1 MNVDAFKDGEWN
13 HIAVS
18 WNSFLGTYVVL
29 FNGDVVM
36 TTKKSVTLKDGFR
49 RNSGEFITFSP
60 GKSGLKMA
68 IDSVKIKSYLIDG
81 DIKVSNF

>member
-1 MNVDAFKDGEWN
+1 MVYSTFELPVLAF
-13 HIAVS
+13 
-18 WNSFLGTYVVL
+18 Y
-29 FNGDVVM
+29 
-36 TTKKSVTLKDGFR
+36 TTKNSVALRDGFR

-68 IDSVKIKSYLIDG
+68 IDNVKIKSYVIDG

>member
-1 MNVDAFKDGEWN
+1 MWVTL
-13 HIAVS
+13 S
-18 WNSFLGTYVVL
+18 TYVVL
-29 FNGDVVM
+29 FNGEVMM
-36 TTKKSVTLKDGFR
+36 TTKNSVALRDGFR

-68 IDSVKIKSYLIDG
+68 IDNVKIKSYVIDG